1 MKFKML
7 FIALSLASAPLLASA
22 MSATD
27 TCNRNNLTDAESL
40 QTAGPIARNGIAKVA
55 PLKHSGPSTR
65 NGIAKV
71 APLQHSGPST
81 RNGIAKVDYQQAY
94 GPTTRKSQGYMA
106 LVNRRHLYAANISGG
121 SW

>member
-40 QTAGPIARNGIAKVA
+40 QTAGPIA
-55 PLKHSGPSTR
+55 R